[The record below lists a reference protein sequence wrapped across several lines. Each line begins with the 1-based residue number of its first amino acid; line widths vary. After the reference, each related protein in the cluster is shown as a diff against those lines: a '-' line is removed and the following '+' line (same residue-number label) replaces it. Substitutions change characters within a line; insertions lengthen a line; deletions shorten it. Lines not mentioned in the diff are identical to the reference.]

1 MATPKMSKQEL
12 LWRAQSDADTMARY
26 DEIMSDS
33 KRRTAAVKAAKEQAD
48 KLNKQAA
55 AMTRVSNK
63 TNPKKK

>member
-33 KRRTAAVKAAKEQAD
+33 KRRTAAVKAAKDQAG

-55 AMTRVSNK
+55 AMTRVSKK
-63 TNPKKK
+63 TNGGKK